1 MNEKII
7 IKNLNAGYGRK
18 QILHNI
24 DLELDKGM
32 FGLLGR
38 NGAGKSTFM
47 KTLVG
52 LLEKKS
58 GEITLCGVDIS
69 KRSEVREIIGY
80 LPQDFNMYPSMKV
93 DESLKYLGTL
103 SGMKRSL
110 LKTRVEEVLEL
121 INLQD
126 DRHKKVKSLS
136 GGMKRRLGI
145 GQAIIHD
152 PKVLIVDE
160 PTAGLDPEERIR
172 FRNILADLG
181 KEKIVILS
189 THIAGDIESTS
200 KNLAIMNDGRI
211 IFNGKVEDLKNRARG
226 FVYKTNLNYEDVS
239 DFKNRYII
247 TSQRDNGE
255 FVEMK
260 FLYKGS
266 PESSFISVKPNIE
279 DSYLNVIY
287 DMSGVK

>member
-1 MNEKII
+1 MHENII
-7 IKNLNAGYGRK
+7 INNLYVGYGRK
-18 QILHNI
+18 KVLHGI
-24 DLELDKGM
+24 DLNIKKGM

-38 NGAGKSTFM
+38 NGAGKSTLM

-58 GEITLCGVDIS
+58 GEISVCGIDIS
-69 KRSEVREIIGY
+69 NRKEIREIIGY
-80 LPQDFNMYPSMKV
+80 LPQDFNMYPNMKV
-93 DESLKYLGTL
+93 DEALKYLGTL
-103 SGMKRSL
+103 SGMKSKIL
-110 LKTRVEEVLEL
+110 NQRVEDILDL
-121 INLQD
+121 TNLQK
-126 DRHKKVKSLS
+126 DRKKKVKSLS

-145 GQAIIHD
+145 GQDIIHN

-172 FRNILADLG
+172 FRNILADLAED
-181 KEKIVILS
+181 KVVILS

-200 KNLAIMNDGRI
+200 KNLAIMNEGKI
-211 IFNGKVEDLKNRARG
+211 VFNGKVDDLKGMARG
-226 FVYKTNLNYEDVS
+226 FVYKTNIAFEDIK

-266 PESSFISVKPNIE
+266 PVSSFIPVEPSIE

-287 DMSGVK
+287 DVSGVK

>member
-1 MNEKII
+1 MHENIVI
-7 IKNLNAGYGRK
+7 NNLYAGYGRK
-18 QILHNI
+18 KVLHGI
-24 DLELDKGM
+24 DLNINKGM

-38 NGAGKSTFM
+38 NGAGKSTLM

-58 GEITLCGVDIS
+58 GEISVCGIDIS
-69 KRSEVREIIGY
+69 NRKQIREIIGY
-80 LPQDFNMYPSMKV
+80 LPQDFNMYPNMKV
-93 DESLKYLGTL
+93 DEALKYLGTL
-103 SGMKRSL
+103 SGMKSKL
-110 LKTRVEEVLEL
+110 LNKRVEDVLDL
-121 INLQD
+121 INLQN
-126 DRHKKVKSLS
+126 DRKKKVKSLS

-145 GQAIIHD
+145 GQAIIHN

-172 FRNILADLG
+172 FRNILADLAED
-181 KEKIVILS
+181 KVVILS

-200 KNLAIMNDGRI
+200 KNLAIMNEGKI
-211 IFNGKVEDLKNRARG
+211 VFNGKVDDLKGMARG
-226 FVYKTNLNYEDVS
+226 FVYKTNIAFEDIK

-266 PESSFISVKPNIE
+266 PVSSFTPVEPSIE
-279 DSYLNVIY
+279 DGYLNVLY
-287 DMSGVK
+287 DVSGVK